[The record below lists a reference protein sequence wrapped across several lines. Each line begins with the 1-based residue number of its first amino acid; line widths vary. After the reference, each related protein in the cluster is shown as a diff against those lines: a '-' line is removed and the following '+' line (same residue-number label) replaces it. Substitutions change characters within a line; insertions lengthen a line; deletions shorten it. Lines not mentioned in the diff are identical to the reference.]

1 MALQNMLVSTVAVE
15 PIVVVPASSSGT
27 PSFGDVATEIKSGL
41 WAIALAG
48 AIVWIA
54 TAKAREVFA
63 TYVTEYVRKQIS
75 LLDVVKETSTENN
88 KLIKEILTKVDEHDV
103 NSHHKPGVVYR
114 PPTQYDNL
122 SDD

>member
-1 MALQNMLVSTVAVE
+1 MLVSTVAVE

-103 NSHHKPGVVYR
+103 TNHHKPHTY
-114 PPTQYDNL
+114 YDNL